1 MKRHVPIMAKEIF
14 AMIPEQAKIIVDG
27 TLGHGGHTQFFVEN
41 GNPDRRYI
49 GVDVDPQLLAQAKD
63 YLKES
68 LGDKSDDI
76 RFVNKSYA
84 QLDEVLGEMWIQSV
98 DFILL
103 DLGIN
108 REHVLNAER
117 GFSINKDGP
126 LDMRFSPE
134 RQSAYDLLQSCT
146 QAQLETWFVQYGD
159 IKPHHAKGYA
169 QYILQNKADPRIKTT
184 LGFRD
189 IMRSIRVNDKV
200 LAVIFQVLR
209 IVVNKELEHVE
220 LFIKKL
226 PSFLSKGWRCAVI
239 TFHSIEDRLVKY
251 AFKDLVETGSCEL
264 VNKKVIIPHYLEVKK
279 NKASRSA
286 KLRVIEKI

>member
-1 MKRHVPIMAKEIF
+1 M
-14 AMIPEQAKIIVDG
+14 
-27 TLGHGGHTQFFVEN
+27 
-41 GNPDRRYI
+41 
-49 GVDVDPQLLAQAKD
+49 
-63 YLKES
+63 
-68 LGDKSDDI
+68 
-76 RFVNKSYA
+76 
-84 QLDEVLGEMWIQSV
+84 
-98 DFILL
+98 L

-146 QAQLETWFVQYGD
+146 QTQLETWLVQYGD

-169 QYILQNKADPRIKTT
+169 QYILQNKADPRMKTT

-226 PSFLSKGWRCAVI
+226 PGFLSKG
-239 TFHSIEDRLVKY
+239 
-251 AFKDLVETGSCEL
+251 
-264 VNKKVIIPHYLEVKK
+264 
-279 NKASRSA
+279 
-286 KLRVIEKI
+286 